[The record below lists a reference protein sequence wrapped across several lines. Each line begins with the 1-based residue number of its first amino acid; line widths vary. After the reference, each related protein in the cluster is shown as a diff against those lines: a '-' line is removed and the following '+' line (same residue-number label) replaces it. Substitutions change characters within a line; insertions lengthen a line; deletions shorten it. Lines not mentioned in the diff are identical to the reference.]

1 MGAGAG
7 GGTLAEAGR
16 GGGGGTLADA
26 GKGGGGG
33 TAEGRVNVGVPTTWV
48 VATGAAGRAAGFTA
62 AVVDLASTFDV
73 ERTALAIAFAAAGFA
88 AATFAFVGEALGAA
102 FGAALVLA
110 LLLAVA
116 LVAPLVVCLA
126 AATGFV
132 AGFFARLAPPEG
144 EVAFAF
150 ERLGVD
156 VVLREEC
163 RAVCAMKVAGA

>member
-88 AATFAFVGEALGAA
+88 AAFAFVREALGAA